1 MYRIKDYAF
10 KFWLYD
16 NADFSSDSGH
26 NFLWGGKN
34 VYD

>member
-26 NFLWGGKN
+26 NFFWGGQKRL
-34 VYD
+34 